1 MTPDSERS
9 IVSGSRRK
17 PVGEVFDNARRAAA
31 GLSALGVGPGAA
43 VAILMRNAIEF
54 LEASNAAG
62 RLGAYAVPLNWHLAP
77 DEIAYVLADCDAKVL
92 IVHGDLLHLIPR
104 ELIVRQGITTIL
116 VETPEEVR
124 AAYPAAA
131 AAVEPPAGE
140 LAGTLEW
147 KDWLS
152 RHAPLPEGERR
163 PAPESTIYTSGT
175 TGKPK
180 GVKRKLPTA
189 AQKAQLDRLRE
200 EVYFLKEGIRLL
212 VPAPLYHAAPNVFSL
227 RGMDV
232 ADTLV
237 LMPKFDPE
245 EFLRLVQEHR
255 ITSTVM
261 VPTMFVRLLRLPE
274 KVRRAYDVSSLKTVL
289 HAAAPCPPEVK
300 RQMIDW
306 FGPVIYEWYGTTET
320 SVVTRCTTEEW
331 LRFPGTVGRPI
342 PGARIEIIDAD
353 GRPAP
358 VGEEGEIFMKLEFMP
373 DFTYH
378 KRDDD
383 RSGVGR
389 GELVTGG
396 DIGYVNEEGF
406 LFICDRK
413 KDMVISGGVNIYP
426 SEIES
431 VLLELPQVSDCAVIG
446 IPDAEFGEALLAIVV
461 PGENRLSAEAI
472 RAHLAGR
479 LAGFK
484 VPRHIE
490 FHPTLPRDDVGK
502 LLKRKLREPYWKK
515 A

>member
-1 MTPDSERS
+1 MTPDNERS
-9 IVSGSRRK
+9 IVSGQRRK
-17 PVGEVFDNARRAAA
+17 SIEEVFENARRAAS
-31 GLSALGVGPGAA
+31 GLAELGVKPGSA

-62 RLGAYAVPLNWHLAP
+62 RLGAYVVPLNWHLAP
-77 DEIAYVLADCDAKVL
+77 EEIAYVLADCDAKVL
-92 IVHGDLLHLIPR
+92 VVHSDLLNLIPQ
-104 ELIVRQGITTIL
+104 ELISRQKITTIL
-116 VETPEEVR
+116 VETPDEVR
-124 AAYPAAA
+124 SAYPSPTS
-131 AAVEPPAGE
+131 AVATGPA
-140 LAGTLEW
+140 LEW
-147 KDWLS
+147 NAWLLQ
-152 RHAPLPEGERR
+152 RLPLPEGDRR

-189 AQKAQLDRLRE
+189 EQKARLDLLRE
-200 EVYFLKEGIRLL
+200 EVYFLKPGIRLL

-227 RGMDV
+227 RGLEV

-245 EFLRLVQEHR
+245 NFLRLVQEHR
-255 ITSTVM
+255 ITSAVM

-274 KVRRAYDVSSLKTVL
+274 AVRRSYDVSSLRTVL

-300 RQMIDW
+300 KQMIEW
-306 FGPVIYEWYGTTET
+306 LGPVIYEWYGTTET

-353 GRPAP
+353 GNPAP
-358 VGEEGEIFMKLEFMP
+358 AGQEGEIFMKLEFMP

-378 KRDDD
+378 KRDGD

-389 GELVTGG
+389 GDLVTGG
-396 DIGYVNEEGF
+396 DIGYLNEEGF

-431 VLLELPQVSDCAVIG
+431 ALIEMPQIADCAVIG
-446 IPDAEFGEALLAIVV
+446 IPDAEYGEALLAIIV
-461 PGENRLSAEAI
+461 PGGDLSADDV
-472 RAHLAGR
+472 RTHLAAR
-479 LAGFK
+479 VARFK
-484 VPRHIE
+484 MPKHIE
-490 FHPTLPRDDVGK
+490 FRPTLPRDDVGK
-502 LLKRKLREPYWKK
+502 LLKRRLREPYWKN